1 MVRRLVLGCGSVG
14 HTVIDDLAEW
24 EGDTLVIDADET
36 TVNALQEENIMAE
49 QADQTDPAAITE
61 FAEGVTTVF
70 VAGDDPETNYAAVQA
85 ADTAFPTALVI
96 AYSGHEPSADTMAAL
111 RASDARIIDHNAAMT
126 TTLLDT
132 VTGAGSERAWKL
144 RQSLTRIDGK
154 LAIVTH
160 DNPDPDAIASALAL
174 REIAAAVGVEATI
187 GYFGEISHQENRA
200 FVNLLDISLT
210 EFDVETFDP
219 DDYAGIALVD
229 HARAGVNDQLPEETP
244 VDIVIDHHQVR
255 APIDA
260 PFVDRRSAA
269 GATSTLL
276 VEYLRRLDIDITTT
290 VATALLYGIRVDTKD
305 FSREASNT
313 DFEAAAFLC
322 PWIDTSV
329 LERIES
335 PSVTADTFDT
345 IARAIEN
352 RQQRGSIVVSTVGR
366 INDRDTLAQAAE
378 QLLQIEG
385 IRGTLVCGIK
395 NETIYLS
402 ARALSGS
409 IDMGETLRRAFDQI
423 GSAGGH
429 SDMAGAQLPLGILG
443 MVEEDDVSEVTDLV
457 ADFVASRFFETV
469 ETMEMLDPSLSV
481 LTADGGV
488 ASRFDQS

>member
-1 MVRRLVLGCGSVG
+1 MARRLVLGCGSIG
-14 HTVIDDLAEW
+14 HTIVEDLFEW
-24 EGDTLVIDADET
+24 DGDVLVIDPDRV
-36 TVNALQEENIMAE
+36 TVESLQEENIAAE
-49 QADQTDPAAITE
+49 QADQTDPAVIGE
-61 FAEGVTTVF
+61 FGRDTTTIL
-70 VAGDDPETNYAAVQA
+70 VAGDDPETNLAAVQA
-85 ADTAFPTALVI
+85 AETVYPSALVFVYTGREPTAEMLR
-96 AYSGHEPSADTMAAL
+96 AL
-111 RASDARIIDHNAAMT
+111 RSSEARIIDHNAAMT
-126 TTLLDT
+126 TEILDT

-144 RQSLTRIDGK
+144 RRTITRVDGP

-174 REIAAAVGVEATI
+174 KEIAAAVDVEATI

-200 FVNLLDISLT
+200 FVNLLDITLVN
-210 EFDVETFDP
+210 FDAETFDP

-229 HARAGVNDQLPEETP
+229 HARAGVNDQLPDDTP

-313 DFEAAAFLC
+313 DFEAAAFLS
-322 PWIDTSV
+322 PWIDMNI
-329 LERIES
+329 LEQVES

-352 RQQRGSIVVSTVGR
+352 RKHRGALVVSTVGW

-385 IRGTLVCGIK
+385 VSGSLVCGIK
-395 NETIYLS
+395 DETVYLS
-402 ARALSGS
+402 ARSLSGDL
-409 IDMGETLRRAFDQI
+409 DMGETLRRAFDQI

-429 SDMAGAQLPLGILG
+429 SDMAGAQLSLGILA
-443 MVEEDDVSEVTDLV
+443 MIEMDNEPDIIDLV
-457 ADFVASRFFETV
+457 DDFVTNRFFETV
-469 ETMEMLDPSLSV
+469 ETMEVLNPSVSV
-481 LTADGGV
+481 LDIEAEIE
-488 ASRFDQS
+488 SNSS